1 MDWGRAKSVLIFAF
15 LLLNLVLGY
24 QLWSNIREGLST
36 SADVDDLP
44 AETLLLM
51 EQKNIKLETSIPSET
66 PELAILTFKL
76 NKGGII
82 KLKQP
87 VESKI
92 VFNENELQK
101 GLGSTFRS
109 WSKYSFDSAYDKAI
123 RLLSDGR
130 GRADVRCEAGAVF

>member
-44 AETLLLM
+44 AETLRLM

-66 PELAILTFKL
+66 PELGDLTFKL
-76 NKGGII
+76 NKGG
-82 KLKQP
+82 
-87 VESKI
+87 
-92 VFNENELQK
+92 
-101 GLGSTFRS
+101 
-109 WSKYSFDSAYDKAI
+109 DH
-123 RLLSDGR
+123 
-130 GRADVRCEAGAVF
+130 

>member
-44 AETLLLM
+44 AETLHLM

-66 PELAILTFKL
+66 PELGDLTFKL
-76 NKGGII
+76 SKG
-82 KLKQP
+82 K
-87 VESKI
+87 S
-92 VFNENELQK
+92 
-101 GLGSTFRS
+101 
-109 WSKYSFDSAYDKAI
+109 
-123 RLLSDGR
+123 LS
-130 GRADVRCEAGAVF
+130 